1 MGDAFSAISFNLN
14 DENFH
19 LDIEAITYRNFSK
32 VSCLVNNDTKTVYGV
47 WFHENDV
54 IFNKVKEILI
64 NHYNADANSFK

>member
-1 MGDAFSAISFNLN
+1 MDDVFSAISFNLN
-14 DENFH
+14 DGNFH